1 MLGIIGNTES
11 KMGTWRMK
19 KWSLVFTTD
28 RVFVVKVSGTLGMV
42 ASSLG
47 GAVGSIQDFKT
58 RGKMG
63 DVSGGEIDSLEAF
76 LEEDEDNVAISRSD
90 IEGVEMKKGGLLSPY
105 KIIFHTGGK
114 DYEFNL
120 IERNRFDEYKEM
132 IRDIFPEK
140 TL

>member
-19 KWSLVFTTD
+19 KWSLVFTTE

-47 GAVGSIQDFKT
+47 GTVGSIQDFKT

-63 DVSGGEIDSLEAF
+63 DVSGSQIDSLKAF
-76 LEEDEDNVAISRSD
+76 LEEDEDNVAIPRSE
-90 IEGVEMKKGGLLSPY
+90 IEGVEMKKGGMLSPY
-105 KIIFHTGGK
+105 KIIFHTRTE

-120 IERNRFDEYKEM
+120 IERNHFEEYKEM
-132 IRDIFPEK
+132 IRNIFPEK
-140 TL
+140 IR

>member
-1 MLGIIGNTES
+1 MSEEMLGIIGNTES

-63 DVSGGEIDSLEAF
+63 DVSGSQIESLEAF
-76 LEEDEDNVAISRSD
+76 LEEDE
-90 IEGVEMKKGGLLSPY
+90 
-105 KIIFHTGGK
+105 
-114 DYEFNL
+114 
-120 IERNRFDEYKEM
+120 
-132 IRDIFPEK
+132 
-140 TL
+140 